1 VSAGT
6 GARVER
12 IHLADFRCYTEAE
25 LEPAAGLTAVIG
37 SNGEGKTNLLE
48 AIAYLSRQQSFRG
61 AAPEAMVRAG
71 ADRAVIRGDVTND
84 GRTLL
89 IEAELGSRG
98 RPRVLLNRQKVSRRA
113 DLLDAFQVSAF
124 SPDDLEL
131 VKGGP
136 AIRRGFLD
144 ELVVACHP
152 RNDAVV
158 SEVERVLRQ
167 RNALLKQL
175 GGRLNAETE
184 LTLDVWDERLAAA
197 GERLAGLRVEV
208 VARLGPKMAESY
220 DQLAGRSSEPGLVYE
235 SEWAV
240 TGLAAALAAARRD
253 DVRRGVSTVGPH
265 RDELLITL
273 AGLPARHQASQGE
286 QRSLSFALRLAAH
299 RIVTEQLGSPPTLL
313 LDDVFSE
320 LDPQRSSALLRA
332 LPVGQT
338 ILTSA
343 VGLPA
348 GAEPDLVVTISGG
361 RLQ

>member
-1 VSAGT
+1 VTNGL

-12 IHLADFRCYTEAE
+12 IELADFRCYAAAE
-25 LEPAAGLTAVIG
+25 LTPAAGLTAVLG

-71 ADRAVIRGDVTND
+71 ADHAVIRGDVTND
-84 GRTLL
+84 GRSLL
-89 IEAELGSRG
+89 IEAELGPRG
-98 RPRVLLNRQKVSRRA
+98 RPRVMLNRQKVSRRS

-131 VKGGP
+131 VKSGP
-136 AIRRGFLD
+136 AIRRSFLD

-158 SEVERVLRQ
+158 TEVERVLKQ
-167 RNALLKQL
+167 RNALLKQV
-175 GGRLNAETE
+175 GGRLGAESE
-184 LTLDVWDERLAAA
+184 LTLDVWDERLATA

-208 VARLGPKMAESY
+208 VTRLGPKVAEAY
-220 DQLAGRSSEPGLVYE
+220 DQLAGRSSQPALAYE
-235 SEWAV
+235 SEWAS
-240 TGLAAALAAARRD
+240 TGLAAALAACRRD

-265 RDELLITL
+265 RDELAVTL

-286 QRSLSFALRLAAH
+286 QRSLAFALRLAAH
-299 RIVTEQLGSPPTLL
+299 RIVTEQLGSPPALL

-320 LDPQRSSALLRA
+320 LDPDRSSALLRA
-332 LPVGQT
+332 LPAGQT

-348 GAEPDLVVTISGG
+348 GAEPDLVVTVRGG
-361 RLQ
+361 VLI